1 MVDAKRADFDR
12 MWNTDNVAKRT
23 QFRNY
28 MKAKLDQI
36 HQKVT
41 EENARA
47 YWMGQLKAEP
57 PREEYRPEFEERG
70 PPPRRRGPPPRRR
83 GPPPRRI

>member
-1 MVDAKRADFDR
+1 MVDTKRADFDR

-36 HQKVT
+36 HQPVT
-41 EENARA
+41 EENARS
-47 YWMGQLKAEP
+47 YWMGELKAAP
-57 PREEYRPEFEERG
+57 PREEYRQAGSGLGDAAVIQSPA
-70 PPPRRRGPPPRRR
+70 
-83 GPPPRRI
+83 